1 MSDELD
7 RYYSAAEIARLI
19 GRSTRWVET
28 RIAAG
33 DLKVEEFDFG
43 GGRVTRRVPR
53 AEYLA
58 WLASKRVA

>member
-1 MSDELD
+1 M
-7 RYYSAAEIARLI
+7 IGRLI

-33 DLKVEEFDFG
+33 ELKAERFEFG
-43 GGRVTRRVPR
+43 GARTTTRVPR

>member
-1 MSDELD
+1 MTDDTD
-7 RYYSAAEIARLI
+7 RYYSPADVGRLI

-33 DLKVEEFDFG
+33 EIKAERFEFG
-43 GGRVTRRVPR
+43 GGRTTTRVPR